1 MKRCFVQLTN
11 INDIV
16 NNKKE
21 KKVKFKLI
29 LMKLLIF

>member
-16 NNKKE
+16 NNEKE
-21 KKVKFKLI
+21 KKIKLI